1 MVVVNKR
8 SNGSG
13 HPESDAD
20 PLTSIELFTGAGGL
34 AEGLHRAGY
43 RHRLAVEFYQRA
55 CESLRNNRAK
65 DCPDLAAAAHAI
77 PTTDAEW
84 PLIEG
89 KVQDVDFTLFEGKVD
104 VLAGGVPCQPWSIAG
119 KKQDIE
125 EKIGGERNLW
135 PEMFRVTHQVRPK
148 VVIAENVVGLTRP
161 SFKDYYDYILD
172 GLRLP
177 HEARKLDEDWR
188 RHHQRLKKRLDD
200 GDVPDGDRYVV
211 RTAILN
217 AADFGVPQIRRR
229 LFIVAYR
236 ANLGI
241 DDWKPP
247 TPSHSKASLVNDL
260 IEGGYW
266 DRHGIMPRDEFTATL
281 TPTLPDGR
289 RPWRTVR
296 DALRFPNELV
306 EPELNRKPSPG
317 PEHHVGW
324 PGARPYRGHQPSDLD
339 WPSKTIKA
347 GVHGVAGGELTVND
361 SLRRYRYLTVR
372 EVARLMTFP
381 DDWTFDGT
389 RGPQM
394 RQLGNAVPVDLAK
407 AIGDSV
413 RVQLRPGQAPDDSAQ
428 VSGDGEL

>member
-1 MVVVNKR
+1 MVVNKR

-13 HPESDAD
+13 RTESDTE

-34 AEGLHRAGY
+34 AEGLHRSGF
-43 RHRLAVEFYQRA
+43 RHRLAVEFYPRA
-55 CESLRNNRAK
+55 CESLRSNRAK
-65 DCPDLAAAAHAI
+65 DCPDLAAAARAI
-77 PTTDAEW
+77 PTADAEW
-84 PLIEG
+84 PLVED
-89 KVQDVDFTLFEGKVD
+89 KVQNVDFDTFARNVD

-177 HEARKLDEDWR
+177 HEVREADEDWR
-188 RHHQRLKKRLDD
+188 RHHERLKKRLSAA
-200 GDVPDGDRYVV
+200 DVPDDERYVV
-211 RTAILN
+211 RPAILN
-217 AADFGVPQIRRR
+217 AADFGVPQLRRR

-236 ANLGI
+236 ADLRIGG
-241 DDWKPP
+241 WVPP
-247 TPSHSKASLVNDL
+247 TPTHSRASLVNDL
-260 IEGGYW
+260 LEGGYW
-266 DRHGIMPRDEFTATL
+266 ARHGIAPRDEFTANL
-281 TPTLPDGR
+281 TPTLPDGKQ
-289 RPWRTVR
+289 PWRTVR
-296 DALRFPNELV
+296 DALRFPEELV
-306 EPELNRKPSPG
+306 EPELNREPSPG
-317 PEHHVGW
+317 PKHHVGW

-347 GVHGVAGGELTVND
+347 GVHGVAGGELTVDD
-361 SLRRYRYLTVR
+361 SLGRYRYLTVR

-381 DDWTFDGT
+381 DEWTFDGT

-413 RVQLRPGQAPDDSAQ
+413 RAQLIPQSASEDTAQ
-428 VSGDGEL
+428 GTGGGGL